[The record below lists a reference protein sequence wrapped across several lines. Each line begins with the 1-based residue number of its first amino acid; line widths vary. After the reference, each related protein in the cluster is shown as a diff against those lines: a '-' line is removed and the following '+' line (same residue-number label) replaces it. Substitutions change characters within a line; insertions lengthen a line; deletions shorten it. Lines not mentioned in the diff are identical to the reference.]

1 MVDIISGILIPDSGN
16 ISIDNKI
23 KINQKNINSWKNM
36 IGYMPQSS
44 NLLDMSIKD
53 NITLGNYKNN
63 KFDNFNLKKAI
74 RDAEL
79 LPLIKKLN
87 RGINTAVGDKGIKI
101 SGGEMQRVALART
114 LYSNSEII
122 ILDEAT
128 SSLDV
133 NTENKILKTLKKL
146 KNKTILFITHRT
158 NNLKNFNKIYKIN
171 NSKSY
176 VVLKN

>member
-1 MVDIISGILIPDSGN
+1 
-16 ISIDNKI
+16 
-23 KINQKNINSWKNM
+23 M

-101 SGGEMQRVALART
+101 SGGEMQRVALAG
-114 LYSNSEII
+114 
-122 ILDEAT
+122 
-128 SSLDV
+128 
-133 NTENKILKTLKKL
+133 
-146 KNKTILFITHRT
+146 LFIVIQK
-158 NNLKNFNKIYKIN
+158 L
-171 NSKSY
+171 
-176 VVLKN
+176 